1 MLLREDSGG
10 RPEVAE
16 AAAEGELLL
25 PDGDTVLLR
34 GERPLE
40 WWPSPFLNPEVTLEV
55 DDPFVLIWGTFP
67 FPTTEFLGLGP
78 TGPSPLEARATAGDD
93 SRFKFPGMFHTH
105 LMMNGSHSQSHRIIT
120 ITFPPA
126 PHVESL
132 ACTYSNHWHRF
143 HTGGGNGGIGG
154 H

>member
-40 WWPSPFLNPEVTLEV
+40 WWPSPFLKGTLEV
-55 DDPFVLIWGTFP
+55 EDPFALMWGAFP

-78 TGPSPLEARATAGDD
+78 AGPSPLEALATAGED
-93 SRFKFPGMFHTH
+93 SRFKFPGIFHNH
-105 LMMNGSHSQSHRIIT
+105 L
-120 ITFPPA
+120 
-126 PHVESL
+126 L
-132 ACTYSNHWHRF
+132 
-143 HTGGGNGGIGG
+143 
-154 H
+154 